1 VKKVS
6 LIFFK
11 NDCMGCHACEV
22 ACKQE
27 HGLGVGPRLVRVI
40 ERAPAFIP
48 IYCHHCAKAP
58 CKEACPT
65 EAISRNEQGIVLIDE
80 DLCIGCK
87 ECMEACPFGAMQFDD
102 DRDVAVKCDLCIE
115 RLQNN
120 EQPACSKACA
130 TRCIFW
136 GDTKQLSE
144 KIVAVKSKSANPT
157 LGREITGS

>member
-1 VKKVS
+1 MKKVS

-40 ERAPAFIP
+40 ERAPDFIP

-58 CKEACPT
+58 CKEACPVD
-65 EAISRNEQGIVLIDE
+65 AISRDERGIVLINN

-102 DRDVAVKCDLCIE
+102 DKEIAVKCYLCE
-115 RLQNN
+115 GRFN
-120 EQPACSKACA
+120 
-130 TRCIFW
+130 
-136 GDTKQLSE
+136 QLF
-144 KIVAVKSKSANPT
+144 K
-157 LGREITGS
+157 